1 MYKTSHKYNPNDGPS
16 NVGKRKDDDAS
27 WIRHRKNRDRGSY
40 TDRGEIEEHRKNMLA
55 RRGHTEQTHNSPR
68 ANHCNIGNIHKC
80 KRLSTRVAEKHQ
92 KSNTTQNTRTTQQTN
107 LKTKLLFK

>member
-40 TDRGEIEEHRKNMLA
+40 TDRGEIEEHRKNATPYNPKKLVKQDQLKP
-55 RRGHTEQTHNSPR
+55 GWKGFQYE
-68 ANHCNIGNIHKC
+68 K
-80 KRLSTRVAEKHQ
+80 VA
-92 KSNTTQNTRTTQQTN
+92 SGI
-107 LKTKLLFK
+107 TKKVIK